1 MRRNGNGRLASVQE
15 LLPLEDIVEDILCL
29 RGGDYRAVLEAQ
41 SVNFALKSEAEQE
54 AIMAG
59 YRAFLNALSYP
70 IQVVVRILPTDV
82 EGYLAGLREPRLPGG
97 QGFVGRGG
105 EAVRRL
111 ALDHEGFV
119 RRLARER
126 TLLERRFY
134 VVVPAGMEGA
144 FEHRGIR
151 WPWQATPKSARHT
164 LEAAARQLTF
174 RCQELAQALASFG
187 VATRRLSSEELTHL
201 WNATLRS
208 EAASV
213 PQAGASHRPVVTS
226 RNRRASPEPSRRE
239 VGGSG

>member
-15 LLPLEDIVEDILCL
+15 LLPLEDIVDGILCL

-82 EGYLAGLREPRLPGG
+82 ESYLTGLREPRLRGA
-97 QGFVGRGG
+97 QGFGGRGG
-105 EAVRRL
+105 EALRRL
-111 ALDHEGFV
+111 ALDHETFV

-134 VVVPAGMEGA
+134 VVVPAGLEGA
-144 FEHRGIR
+144 FERRGIR
-151 WPWQATPKSARHT
+151 WPWQGAPRNVRHN
-164 LEAAARQLTF
+164 LEAAARQLAF
-174 RCQELAQALASFG
+174 RCQELAQALTSFG
-187 VATRRLSSEELTHL
+187 VATRRLNSEELAHL
-201 WNATLRS
+201 WNGFLRP
-208 EAASV
+208 EVAFL
-213 PQAGASHRPVVTS
+213 PPAGASHRPVVTT
-226 RNRRASPEPSRRE
+226 RSRRE
-239 VGGSG
+239 VRARG

>member
-15 LLPLEDIVEDILCL
+15 LLPLEDVVDDVLCL
-29 RGGDYRAVLEAQ
+29 RGGDYRAVVEAQ

-59 YRAFLNALSYP
+59 YRAFLNSLSYP

-82 EGYLAGLREPRLPGG
+82 EAYLAGLREHFG
-97 QGFVGRGG
+97 GRGG
-105 EAVRRL
+105 ESLRRL
-111 ALDHEGFV
+111 ALDHEAFV

-144 FEHRGIR
+144 FERRGIR
-151 WPWQATPKSARHT
+151 WPWQAVPANVRNN
-164 LEAAARQLTF
+164 LEAAARQLAF

-187 VATRRLSSEELTHL
+187 VGTRRLSSEELAHL
-201 WNATLRS
+201 WNGILRS
-208 EAASV
+208 EVASLQ
-213 PQAGASHRPVVTS
+213 PAGASHRPVVTAQ
-226 RNRRASPEPSRRE
+226 NRRNRRE
-239 VGGSG
+239 VGARG